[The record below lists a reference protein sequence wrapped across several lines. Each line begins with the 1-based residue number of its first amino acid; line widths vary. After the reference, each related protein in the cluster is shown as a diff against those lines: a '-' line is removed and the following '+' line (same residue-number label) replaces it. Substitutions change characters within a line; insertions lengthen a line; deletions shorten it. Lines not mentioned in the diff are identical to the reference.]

1 MKVKAFKSISK
12 LPRKLFSP
20 DLTAFIDLGFL
31 LITFF
36 MYSIYLSKPTTMKLN
51 MPERVTCSP
60 IFGCYDGHSYY
71 LTLILG
77 EDNRIFW
84 HQNNILDLPENNLKE
99 TDFSSNGI
107 RRILSET
114 RKNSLDSTICTVILK
129 PSNESNYKNMVDVLD
144 EMTIANIVRY
154 AIVDISPEE
163 ELAYKKSKPLVL
175 N

>member
-51 MPERVTCSP
+51 MPERVTCGP
-60 IFGCYDGHSYY
+60 IFGCYDGFSNN

-77 EDNRIFW
+77 KDNRIFW
-84 HQNNILDLPENNLKE
+84 HQNDILDLAENNLKE

-107 RRILSET
+107 RRILS
-114 RKNSLDSTICTVILK
+114 
-129 PSNESNYKNMVDVLD
+129 
-144 EMTIANIVRY
+144 
-154 AIVDISPEE
+154 
-163 ELAYKKSKPLVL
+163 
-175 N
+175 